1 MTDELWMEVCVEG
14 GGLGAWGGSAGRVG
28 LGRAGGTTWLVGSL
42 RLPSHVL
49 GRPEGAVGQQGC
61 WSLGLGAVDV

>member
-1 MTDELWMEVCVEG
+1 M
-14 GGLGAWGGSAGRVG
+14 G

>member
-1 MTDELWMEVCVEG
+1 M
-14 GGLGAWGGSAGRVG
+14 G
-28 LGRAGGTTWLVGSL
+28 LGRAGGTTLLVGSL